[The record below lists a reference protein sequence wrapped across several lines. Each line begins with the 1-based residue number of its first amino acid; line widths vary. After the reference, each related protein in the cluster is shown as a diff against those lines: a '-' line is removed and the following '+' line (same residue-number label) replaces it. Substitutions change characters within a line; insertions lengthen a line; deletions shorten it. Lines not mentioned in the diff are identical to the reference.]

1 MVVIHITGMQITKA
15 QTGWCFQCYTD
26 PKTLLAVRH
35 TIILCTTKK
44 EKDAVNIIVKLSS
57 NDFRDV
63 ETWQDVKYGIFLS
76 SKNRCRGN
84 QFFDYKMATHLQP
97 LNLHFCEE
105 EGENR
110 KGGNAFYSSM
120 LICKIPSP
128 QETSLEF
135 LLALHWMCSSTKRAL
150 PGIQYITAKL

>member
-1 MVVIHITGMQITKA
+1 MQITKV

-44 EKDAVNIIVKLSS
+44 KKDAVNIIIKLSS

-63 ETWQDVKYGIFLS
+63 ETWQEVKYGILLS
-76 SKNRCRGN
+76 CKNRSRGN
-84 QFFDYKMATHLQP
+84 QFFYCKMATHLQP
-97 LNLHFCEE
+97 LSLHFCEE

-110 KGGNAFYSSM
+110 KGKMPF
-120 LICKIPSP
+120 I
-128 QETSLEF
+128 
-135 LLALHWMCSSTKRAL
+135 L
-150 PGIQYITAKL
+150 PC